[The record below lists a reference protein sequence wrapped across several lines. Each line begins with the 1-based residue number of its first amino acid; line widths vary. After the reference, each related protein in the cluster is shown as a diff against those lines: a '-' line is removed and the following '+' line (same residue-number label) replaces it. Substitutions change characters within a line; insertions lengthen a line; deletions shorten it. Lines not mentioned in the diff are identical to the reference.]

1 MRLLGNLFGAMILG
15 LCVASGIAFAM
26 HSLGTFVQFMPPL
39 PWAIGVVLLIA
50 ACVVGVVRGRHL
62 GSGGGAVW
70 MLGIGFAMVIGQDAD
85 ATPMRDAIYHLIPW
99 TFVAGYALACVINAT
114 L

>member
-1 MRLLGNLFGAMILG
+1 MRSLGYLFGALILG

-26 HSLGTFVQFMPPL
+26 HSLGTFVQFIPPL

-50 ACVVGVVRGRHL
+50 AGVIGVVRGRHL
-62 GSGGGAVW
+62 RLGLVVVW
-70 MLGIGFAMVIGQDAD
+70 MLGIGFTTVIGQDAN

-99 TFVAGYALACVINAT
+99 TFVAGCALACVINAT